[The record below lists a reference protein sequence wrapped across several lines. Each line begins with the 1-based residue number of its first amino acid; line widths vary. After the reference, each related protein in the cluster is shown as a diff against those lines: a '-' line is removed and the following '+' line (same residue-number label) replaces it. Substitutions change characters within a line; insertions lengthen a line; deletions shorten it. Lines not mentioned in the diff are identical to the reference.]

1 MSSGDV
7 KNAVSGGNVKTV
19 SLPLNIACTILSYDL
34 WETHHFRGL
43 TGTSIGRDQTI
54 LGIIDMYVPAD
65 AIETELREQFA
76 ELSLKGS

>member
-7 KNAVSGGNVKTV
+7 KNAVNGGNVKTV

-34 WETHHFRGL
+34 WETHHFR
-43 TGTSIGRDQTI
+43 IGRDQTI
-54 LGIIDMYVPAD
+54 GIIDMYVPAD

>member
-1 MSSGDV
+1 MRSP
-7 KNAVSGGNVKTV
+7 V